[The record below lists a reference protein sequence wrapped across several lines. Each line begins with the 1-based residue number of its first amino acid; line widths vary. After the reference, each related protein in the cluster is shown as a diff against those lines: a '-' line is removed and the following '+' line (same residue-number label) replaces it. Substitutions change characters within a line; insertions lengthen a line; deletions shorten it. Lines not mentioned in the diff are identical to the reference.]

1 MIAVQTSREQA
12 WLNDPRLLVPHGT
25 QALDVALP
33 ALPGKRGDAEG
44 QVKRVQPGDV
54 FENESLKT
62 L

>member
-44 QVKRVQPGDV
+44 QVERVQPSG
-54 FENESLKT
+54 
-62 L
+62 